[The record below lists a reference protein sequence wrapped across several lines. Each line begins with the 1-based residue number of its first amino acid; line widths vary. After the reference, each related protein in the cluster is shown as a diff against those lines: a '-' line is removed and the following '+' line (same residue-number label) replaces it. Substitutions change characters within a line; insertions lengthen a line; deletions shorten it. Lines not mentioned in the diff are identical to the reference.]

1 MIWGLTLEPGCVY
14 TQSVTAQTHL
24 SLATLDCRGKVFAGT
39 DPVKVSHVVLK
50 TNSCEQLVCS
60 LVQGLVLQQ
69 QLDLKIMPHE
79 EVSFSNQGN
88 CCVYITGY
96 SIDPDFSEYKYEE
109 TTSLCASETGLNEV
123 QTNAYNKH
131 PGWETEDSQLEEE
144 EEKRSPGDGGRDATD
159 GSMRSEAEE
168 SRVQESNS
176 LAPVPSQMT
185 DPVFEETDVNNQVDD
200 VVCIAVKEEPEDDTE
215 EGVSQS
221 HHDDHSTTTSETE
234 VWSHSG
240 VPQQL
245 DSHQN
250 ATAYSQDESVKD
262 SEQQLF
268 LGDGVQ
274 TGDVSE
280 DSRADV
286 GDEFCEVLVDEGRG
300 SREGSA
306 PEWHSDTKEGT
317 GHRKTSGKLQHS
329 TNNLLPVST
338 IQSDLSPVMLQ
349 QNIKSQWTASKIA
362 LQSPQP
368 PSSVFRT
375 NKNRLHQ
382 RSFISV
388 VQRQPPSILA
398 RLNSSKSIS
407 SVGQVQCTA
416 SNDSVSHLR
425 RNQDPVKPRMV
436 EYRKEFSGRLNR
448 FQCKFCGKSLNC
460 RRSLIHHEMIH
471 TGDKPFTCRFCQKS
485 FIQKS
490 QWKVHERIHTGVKP
504 FVCRICGKAF
514 SRLYNKK
521 MHAKTCEEF
530 CATGNG
536 KQPD

>member
-24 SLATLDCRGKVFAGT
+24 SLATLDCRGKGRRNLCDGDVVCVCWHIGSRRELTSRTSFLAHVWLETGVAAREFRHWNEKSRTAAHACLASSPPSRHVHQPVFAGT

-123 QTNAYNKH
+123 QTNALTEMPLDESIPTDNKH

-268 LGDGVQ
+268 LG
-274 TGDVSE
+274 
-280 DSRADV
+280 
-286 GDEFCEVLVDEGRG
+286 
-300 SREGSA
+300 
-306 PEWHSDTKEGT
+306 
-317 GHRKTSGKLQHS
+317 GKLW
-329 TNNLLPVST
+329 LLVP
-338 IQSDLSPVMLQ
+338 
-349 QNIKSQWTASKIA
+349 
-362 LQSPQP
+362 
-368 PSSVFRT
+368 
-375 NKNRLHQ
+375 
-382 RSFISV
+382 
-388 VQRQPPSILA
+388 
-398 RLNSSKSIS
+398 
-407 SVGQVQCTA
+407 
-416 SNDSVSHLR
+416 
-425 RNQDPVKPRMV
+425 
-436 EYRKEFSGRLNR
+436 
-448 FQCKFCGKSLNC
+448 
-460 RRSLIHHEMIH
+460 
-471 TGDKPFTCRFCQKS
+471 
-485 FIQKS
+485 
-490 QWKVHERIHTGVKP
+490 
-504 FVCRICGKAF
+504 
-514 SRLYNKK
+514 
-521 MHAKTCEEF
+521 
-530 CATGNG
+530 
-536 KQPD
+536 